1 MSQRKFLTVVAIFIA
16 SYMIAAL
23 GWWTFSLLKYS
34 KTETLLEQKILKQ
47 ERKIC
52 AEEIAA
58 KFDMKFQQ
66 ENKYFLSKKIKRNEF
81 ILLND
86 KILLFVTNNYNE
98 FGIRSSFNNQNNI
111 AH

>member
-81 ILLND
+81 ILL
-86 KILLFVTNNYNE
+86 KILY
-98 FGIRSSFNNQNNI
+98 IFN
-111 AH
+111 

>member
-34 KTETLLEQKILKQ
+34 KTETLLEQKILKL

-52 AEEIAA
+52 ADEIAA
-58 KFDMKFQQ
+58 RFDMKFQQ
-66 ENKYFLSKKIKRNEF
+66 ENKYFLKNFLKYKSNIF
-81 ILLND
+81 IFIFT
-86 KILLFVTNNYNE
+86 KNN
-98 FGIRSSFNNQNNI
+98 
-111 AH
+111 

>member
-66 ENKYFLSKKIKRNEF
+66 ENKYFLSKKMR
-81 ILLND
+81 
-86 KILLFVTNNYNE
+86 KINSYMIYICF
-98 FGIRSSFNNQNNI
+98 
-111 AH
+111 